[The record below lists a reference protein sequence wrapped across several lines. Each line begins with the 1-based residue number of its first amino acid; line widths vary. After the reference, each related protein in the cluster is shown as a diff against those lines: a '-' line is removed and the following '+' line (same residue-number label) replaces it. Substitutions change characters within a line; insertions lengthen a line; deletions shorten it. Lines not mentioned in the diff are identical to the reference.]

1 MNIIVCDSYDELSE
15 SAAKIVAKQV
25 NEKADCVLGLAT
37 GSTPVGMYNVLA
49 KKNKAGEVDFGRVK
63 SVNLDEYYPISPDN
77 PQSYHYFMKENLFS
91 KINID
96 MANTHILDGMCKDA
110 EAECER
116 FERLIESLGGVDLQ
130 ILGIGQNGHIG
141 FNEPDS
147 SLNSHTH
154 LTKLTENTISA
165 NSRFFDDISEVPT
178 MALTMGIGTIL
189 AARKIVLLANG
200 AAKRNAVSELL
211 DNSITTE
218 SPASM
223 LKVHKNV
230 ILICDRDAYPDGA
243 NA

>member
-15 SAAKIVAKQV
+15 NAAKIVVEQI
-25 NEKADCVLGLAT
+25 NEKADSVLGLAT

-49 KKNKAGEVDFGRVK
+49 EKNKAGEVDFSRVK
-63 SVNLDEYYPISPDN
+63 SMNLDEYYPISSDN
-77 PQSYHYFMKENLFS
+77 PQSYHYFMKEHLFS

-96 MANTHILDGMCKDA
+96 MANTHILDGMCEDT

-116 FERLIESLGGVDLQ
+116 FERLIDSLGGIDLQ

-147 SLNSHTH
+147 SLNSRTH
-154 LTKLTENTISA
+154 LTRLTENTISA
-165 NSRFFDDISEVPT
+165 NARFFDDISEVPT

-189 AARKIVLLANG
+189 SARKIILLANG
-200 AAKRNAVSELL
+200 VAKRDAVSELL
-211 DNSITTE
+211 DNSITTK

-230 ILICDRDAYPDGA
+230 TLICDTMAYPDGTEF
-243 NA
+243 

>member
-49 KKNKAGEVDFGRVK
+49 KKNKAGEVDFSRVR

-116 FERLIESLGGVDLQ
+116 FERLIESLGGIDLQ

-147 SLNSHTH
+147 SLNSRTH